1 MIVNVSGHGRIKFPD
16 SMSEK
21 EVREVLKQFEK
32 KQDDTIPK
40 LLKVLEK
47 LLKQKPQV
55 ITQEKLIEV
64 EKQIVVK
71 VPEVKLVEVERIVE
85 VTSDPTNWQFSIKRD
100 EDGISQVI
108 AEPFN
113 G

>member
-1 MIVNVSGHGRIKFPD
+1 MIVNISGHGRIKFPD
-16 SMSEK
+16 SMSEE
-21 EVREVLKQFEK
+21 EVRGVLKQFEK
-32 KQDDTIPK
+32 KQDNTLPK
-40 LLKVLEK
+40 LLETLEK

-55 ITQEKLIEV
+55 VTKEKIVEV
-64 EKQIVVK
+64 EKQVIVK
-71 VPEVKLVEVERIVE
+71 VPEVKTVEVEKIVE
-85 VTSDPTNWQFSIKRD
+85 VVSDPTNWMFSIKRD